1 MTEIATFGAGC
12 FWGVEAAFRRLP
24 GVVDVAAGYSGGHLP
39 NPTYKDVCS
48 HTTGHA
54 EVVQVTFDPQK
65 ISYDQLLDLFWQIHN
80 PTQLNRQGPD
90 IGTQYRSAIFVHSP
104 EQQAIA
110 EKSKAALAASGK
122 FQRPIATEITAAGP
136 FYRAEEYHQRYLEK
150 HDAAS
155 CHF

>member
-24 GVVDVAAGYSGGHLP
+24 GVVDVAAGYSGGHTP
-39 NPTYKDVCS
+39 NPTYKDVCA

-65 ISYDQLLDLFWQIHN
+65 ISYGQLLDAFWQIHN
-80 PTQLNRQGPD
+80 PTQVNRQGPD
-90 IGTQYRSAIFVHSP
+90 VGTQYRSAIFVHSP

-122 FQRPIATEITAAGP
+122 FQRPIATEITTAGP
-136 FYRAEEYHQRYLEK
+136 FYRAEEYHQKYLEK
-150 HDAAS
+150 HGAAS

>member
-24 GVVDVAAGYSGGHLP
+24 GVVDVASGYSGGHTP
-39 NPTYKDVCS
+39 NPAYKDVCS

-65 ISYDQLLDLFWQIHN
+65 ITYDQLLDLFWQIHN
-80 PTQLNRQGPD
+80 PTQVNRQGPD
-90 IGTQYRSAIFVHSP
+90 VGSQYRSAIFVHSP

-122 FQRPIATEITAAGP
+122 FQRPIATEITTAGP
-136 FYRAEEYHQRYLEK
+136 FYRAEEYHQKYLEK
-150 HDAAS
+150 HGAAS

>member
-24 GVVDVAAGYSGGHLP
+24 GVVDVAAGYSGGHIA

-65 ISYDQLLDLFWQIHN
+65 ISYDQLLDAFWQIHN
-80 PTQLNRQGPD
+80 PTQVNRQGPD
-90 IGTQYRSAIFVHSP
+90 VGSQYRSAIFVHSP
-104 EQQAIA
+104 EQRAIA
-110 EKSKAALAASGK
+110 EKSKASLAASGK
-122 FQRPIATEITAAGP
+122 FQRPVATEITDAGP
-136 FYRAEEYHQRYLEK
+136 FYRAEEYHQKYLEK
-150 HDAAS
+150 HGAAS

>member
-12 FWGVEAAFRRLP
+12 FWGVEAAFRRLL
-24 GVVDVAAGYSGGHLP
+24 GVVDVASGYSGGHTP

-65 ISYDQLLDLFWQIHN
+65 ITYDQLLDVFWQIHN
-80 PTQLNRQGPD
+80 PTQVNRQGPD
-90 IGTQYRSAIFVHSP
+90 VGSQYRSAIFVHSP

-122 FQRPIATEITAAGP
+122 FQRPIATEITTAGP
-136 FYRAEEYHQRYLEK
+136 FYRAEDYHQKYLEK
-150 HDAAS
+150 HGAAS